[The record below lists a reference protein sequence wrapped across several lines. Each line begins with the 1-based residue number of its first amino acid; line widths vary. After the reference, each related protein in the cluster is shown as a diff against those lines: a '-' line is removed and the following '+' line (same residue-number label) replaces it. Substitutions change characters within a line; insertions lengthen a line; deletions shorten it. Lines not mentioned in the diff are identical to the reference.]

1 MRTFSLA
8 RVAADAELLRL
19 RLRARRAAVRAIL
32 ALVALG
38 FLAGAAVFCHLA
50 LWYWLR
56 HYFEPP
62 QSALILAGI
71 DVVLAVIL
79 ALLAARSTPSRTE
92 LEALG
97 GAPSRCGRDHRLA
110 GLFSHRNAVAPSRH
124 PVRPPPARVAARYRI
139 PSQIPVSTSSRSCSS
154 PRKSPRE
161 TMPITRPSCTTGTW
175 RNPPSRISRSAS
187 IAV

>member
-1 MRTFSLA
+1 MRTFRLA

-38 FLAGAAVFCHLA
+38 FLAGAAVSCHLA

-56 HYFEPP
+56 HDFEPP

-71 DVVLAVIL
+71 DFVLAVIL

-92 LEALG
+92 LEALDVRHRAVEG
-97 GAPSRCGRDHRLA
+97 ITASLAFSAIAMQLLRLA
-110 GLFSHRNAVAPSRH
+110 TQF
-124 PVRPPPARVAARYRI
+124 VRR
-139 PSQIPVSTSSRSCSS
+139 
-154 PRKSPRE
+154 PR
-161 TMPITRPSCTTGTW
+161 
-175 RNPPSRISRSAS
+175 A
-187 IAV
+187 

>member
-19 RLRARRAAVRAIL
+19 RLRARRAAVRAIF

-71 DVVLAVIL
+71 DVALAVLL
-79 ALLAARSTPSRTE
+79 ALLAARSTPSRAE
-92 LEALG
+92 LEALAVRHRAVEG
-97 GAPSRCGRDHRLA
+97 ITASLAFSAIAMQLLRLA
-110 GLFSHRNAVAPSRH
+110 TQF
-124 PVRPPPARVAARYRI
+124 VRR
-139 PSQIPVSTSSRSCSS
+139 
-154 PRKSPRE
+154 PR
-161 TMPITRPSCTTGTW
+161 
-175 RNPPSRISRSAS
+175 A
-187 IAV
+187 

>member
-1 MRTFSLA
+1 MRTFRLA

-19 RLRARRAAVRAIL
+19 RLRAGRAAVRAIL
-32 ALVALG
+32 ALAALG
-38 FLAGAAVFCHLA
+38 FLAGAAVFCHIA

-92 LEALG
+92 LEALDVRHRAVEG
-97 GAPSRCGRDHRLA
+97 ITASLAFSAIAMQLLRLA
-110 GLFSHRNAVAPSRH
+110 TQF
-124 PVRPPPARVAARYRI
+124 VRR
-139 PSQIPVSTSSRSCSS
+139 
-154 PRKSPRE
+154 PR
-161 TMPITRPSCTTGTW
+161 
-175 RNPPSRISRSAS
+175 A
-187 IAV
+187 

>member
-1 MRTFSLA
+1 MRTFSLV

-19 RLRARRAAVRAIL
+19 RLRARRAAVRVIL

-71 DVVLAVIL
+71 DIVLAVCL

-92 LEALG
+92 LEALDVRQRAVEG
-97 GAPSRCGRDHRLA
+97 ITASLA
-110 GLFSHRNAVAPSRH
+110 FSALAMQLLRFATQF
-124 PVRPPPARVAARYRI
+124 VRR
-139 PSQIPVSTSSRSCSS
+139 
-154 PRKSPRE
+154 PR
-161 TMPITRPSCTTGTW
+161 
-175 RNPPSRISRSAS
+175 A
-187 IAV
+187 

>member
-1 MRTFSLA
+1 MRTFRLA

-19 RLRARRAAVRAIL
+19 RLRAGRAAVRAIL
-32 ALVALG
+32 ALAALG
-38 FLAGAAVFCHLA
+38 FLAGAAVFCHIA

-92 LEALG
+92 LEALDVRPRAVEG
-97 GAPSRCGRDHRLA
+97 ITASLAFSALAMQVLRLA
-110 GLFSHRNAVAPSRH
+110 TQFFR
-124 PVRPPPARVAARYRI
+124 RPRA
-139 PSQIPVSTSSRSCSS
+139 
-154 PRKSPRE
+154 
-161 TMPITRPSCTTGTW
+161 
-175 RNPPSRISRSAS
+175 
-187 IAV
+187 